1 MEQAHHMSVLCDT
14 HTIPILMFLSEH
26 GPCVKSDIY
35 RTVGRNANMPR
46 KLETLESVG
55 LISIEDLGNRG
66 VVSLTDLGER
76 VARELGDIDDLMS
89 GQ

>member
-1 MEQAHHMSVLCDT
+1 MDQAHHMSVLCDI
-14 HTIPILMFLSEH
+14 HAIPILMFLSEH

-46 KLETLESVG
+46 KLETLEGAG
-55 LISIEDLGNRG
+55 LIAIEDLGFKG
-66 VVSLTDLGER
+66 VVSLTDLGKK